1 MANKEYF
8 RPYFPPLLKRLKED
22 RQFLQVLV
30 GPRQVGKT
38 TLILQVAKE
47 LGFPV
52 QYASADEPG
61 LQSPTWIGQQWELA
75 RNLSKRNGKALLILD
90 EVQKLTEWSSV
101 VKQLWDEDTKNK
113 LNIIVVLLG
122 SSQLLLQS
130 GLSESLAGRFERMYI
145 PHWSFTEMKEAFG
158 YSLEEYIYF
167 GGYPGASRLI
177 RDEDRWSRYI
187 KDSLV
192 ETTISRDVLL
202 MSRIAKPVL
211 LRRLFEL
218 GCHYSGQ
225 ILSYQKMMGQLQ
237 DVGNTTTLSHYLQL
251 LDAAGL
257 LTGIEKFS
265 IQTVRVKGSSPK
277 LQVLD
282 SALLSVQ
289 LRENFEEAQ
298 KERDLWGRCVESSI
312 GAHLSNQIRG
322 TRANLYYWR
331 EGKYEVDFVLEDRGA
346 VFCLEVKSG
355 AKRTSLPGIHKFL
368 EQYPKAKP
376 LLVGAQGISLETF
389 LSTPLSQWLI

>member
-237 DVGNTTTLSHYLQL
+237 DVGNTTTLSHYLQV

-257 LTGIEKFS
+257 LTGIE
-265 IQTVRVKGSSPK
+265 
-277 LQVLD
+277 
-282 SALLSVQ
+282 
-289 LRENFEEAQ
+289 
-298 KERDLWGRCVESSI
+298 
-312 GAHLSNQIRG
+312 
-322 TRANLYYWR
+322 
-331 EGKYEVDFVLEDRGA
+331 
-346 VFCLEVKSG
+346 
-355 AKRTSLPGIHKFL
+355 
-368 EQYPKAKP
+368 
-376 LLVGAQGISLETF
+376 
-389 LSTPLSQWLI
+389 